1 MKPESMTVFQVF
13 ERQQRYIVPLFQRPY
28 VWNQV
33 DQWTPL
39 WEDISTKARDVLLS
53 RYTTIRKDL
62 NKHFLGAIVLN
73 QVDILGGLQLW
84 SKVLIDGQQR
94 LTTLQIILIALRDY
108 AITVQ
113 HQQAITMCKHLT
125 ENAVSV
131 SVNEEK
137 YKIWPTNADR
147 EVFEKVY
154 QAGSMEKLGQEFP
167 LVYKPRRRYPEER
180 PRLCECYFYFYKAIK
195 SFLEDDDPDGILPVW
210 TVDQRMDALL
220 EAFRNY
226 LEIVTI
232 DLDKQDN
239 PQVIFETLN
248 YRGTPL
254 TPSDLIRNFVFLR
267 AGGNGK
273 PLNDLH
279 QKYWLDYD
287 RPASNG
293 NAGFWKQT
301 EGKGRHTRQRMDLFV
316 YHYLTSQTATDVSI
330 PRIYQEFKDWW
341 DEQPRDVETE
351 LARLQKY
358 SHIFLSFY
366 LQDATTR
373 QGVFLKRLR
382 MLQNTTVYPLLLFL
396 FGEDHQL
403 SSAEMNSILVDLESY
418 LVRRM
423 VCTLPARAYNVT
435 FLSLLEELRKEGSKG
450 NLQGVLRK
458 ALLQHSSESN
468 RWPNDEEFK
477 ASWLSKDAYR
487 LMRGGMLL
495 EALET
500 YLITPKQEN
509 VQINAAMTIE
519 HVLPQGWDEINWPL
533 PAIQS
538 GDSRDMLVIKRNAIL
553 QTIGN
558 LTLLTQPLNSSVS
571 NGPFK
576 QKREAIAGQ
585 SQLRLNSYFQKP
597 RDMVEWNE
605 QDIVDRAKRLFEIAC
620 QIWPYPNK

>member
-1 MKPESMTVFQVF
+1 MKK
-13 ERQQRYIVPLFQRPY
+13 
-28 VWNQV
+28 
-33 DQWTPL
+33 
-39 WEDISTKARDVLLS
+39 ST
-53 RYTTIRKDL
+53 
-62 NKHFLGAIVLN
+62 
-73 QVDILGGLQLW
+73 
-84 SKVLIDGQQR
+84 
-94 LTTLQIILIALRDY
+94 
-108 AITVQ
+108 
-113 HQQAITMCKHLT
+113 
-125 ENAVSV
+125 
-131 SVNEEK
+131 
-137 YKIWPTNADR
+137 KIWPTNADR

-154 QAGSMEKLGQEFP
+154 QSGSMEKLGQEFP
-167 LVYKPRRRYPEER
+167 VVYKPDAVSGGKTV
-180 PRLCECYFYFYKAIK
+180 CECYFFFYKAIK
-195 SFLEDDDPDGILPVW
+195 SFLEDDDPDGILPVL

-301 EGKGRHTRQRMDLFV
+301 EGKGRHTRQRMDLFI

-366 LQDATTR
+366 SQDATTR

-435 FLSLLEELRKEGSKG
+435 FLSLLEEFEGRFKMVIYRSDAAR
-450 NLQGVLRK
+450 NDF
-458 ALLQHSSESN
+458 SN
-468 RWPNDEEFK
+468 PHPKQPAANDVEFK
-477 ASWLSKDAYR
+477 AS
-487 LMRGGMLL
+487 
-495 EALET
+495 
-500 YLITPKQEN
+500 
-509 VQINAAMTIE
+509 
-519 HVLPQGWDEINWPL
+519 
-533 PAIQS
+533 
-538 GDSRDMLVIKRNAIL
+538 
-553 QTIGN
+553 
-558 LTLLTQPLNSSVS
+558 
-571 NGPFK
+571 
-576 QKREAIAGQ
+576 
-585 SQLRLNSYFQKP
+585 
-597 RDMVEWNE
+597 
-605 QDIVDRAKRLFEIAC
+605 
-620 QIWPYPNK
+620 